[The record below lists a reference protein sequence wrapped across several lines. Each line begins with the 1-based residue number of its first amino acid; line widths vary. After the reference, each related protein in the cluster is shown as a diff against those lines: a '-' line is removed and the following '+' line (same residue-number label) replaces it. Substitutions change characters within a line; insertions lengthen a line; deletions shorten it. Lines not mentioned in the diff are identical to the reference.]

1 MYMYPE
7 ISPSNQSPHLENNNL
22 LQEFDIAKCCEER
35 RAVLFDNKLC
45 YQMVINFTQR
55 LPELRRLEAM
65 HNSNTLWLAGSSYI
79 CIYNI
84 IPELDV
90 GLIVVIT
97 TNDTVLVVSPHYICT

>member
-1 MYMYPE
+1 
-7 ISPSNQSPHLENNNL
+7 
-22 LQEFDIAKCCEER
+22 
-35 RAVLFDNKLC
+35 
-45 YQMVINFTQR
+45 
-55 LPELRRLEAM
+55 M